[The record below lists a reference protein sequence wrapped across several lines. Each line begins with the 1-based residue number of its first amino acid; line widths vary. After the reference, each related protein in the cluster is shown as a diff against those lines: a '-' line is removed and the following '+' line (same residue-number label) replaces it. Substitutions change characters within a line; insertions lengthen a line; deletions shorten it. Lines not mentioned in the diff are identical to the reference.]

1 MPTPYFHFSFLFPS
15 YLTRLVDTDAMR
27 RATIHDITR
36 RDAPIPPVIRPR
48 TMYTY
53 AFHPH
58 HSLKLS
64 WTVSEDRS
72 KYTRSSLVC
81 TICSLFL
88 FYVFPLSYRSTS
100 ICFSR
105 VESGRVDPRD
115 SLLFSSLFISSR
127 LLVVLRYINPSVYG
141 EGFP

>member
-1 MPTPYFHFSFLFPS
+1 MLWQTQLNYTRSFYFPFLSLFF
-15 YLTRLVDTDAMR
+15 YLTRLVDTDATR

-36 RDAPIPPVIRPR
+36 RDAPISPVIRPR

-81 TICSLFL
+81 TICSHLFS
-88 FYVFPLSYRSTS
+88 YVFPLFYRSTS

-105 VESGRVDPRD
+105 VESGCVDPRD
-115 SLLFSSLFISSR
+115 LLLFHLHIY
-127 LLVVLRYINPSVYG
+127 LL
-141 EGFP
+141 